1 MNRQEAIK
9 QYREALKQGQKCYKS
24 HLLQGNYP
32 YLQVLDEIL
41 DETMVAGQKNEMNI
55 MLVMPVLFIV
65 VMKNM
70 GDGLVD
76 LSSPT
81 GLLSVTAAL
90 ALFIL
95 AYFVGQKITDIKL

>member
-1 MNRQEAIK
+1 
-9 QYREALKQGQKCYKS
+9 
-24 HLLQGNYP
+24 
-32 YLQVLDEIL
+32 
-41 DETMVAGQKNEMNI
+41 MVAGQKNEMNI

-70 GDGLVD
+70 GAGLVD

-81 GLLSVTAAL
+81 GLLAVTAAL